1 MKHEG
6 MQRWGMQRRGMQR
19 RAAVGLLLSVALPA
33 ASAAQDVDALLRGLV
48 PGAAPTGAVRVEGR
62 IERDGGSA
70 EFVVTLTPEGG
81 ARLVADPG
89 VQVVPLPGPEGPWA
103 AGPGVEL
110 VRPEGGYFEGPVE
123 LRLPVAPTARG
134 AAAAEVAYA
143 WCVVERICL
152 FGDATVEVAL
162 PAAGG

>member
-1 MKHEG
+1 M
-6 MQRWGMQRRGMQR
+6 R
-19 RAAVGLLLSVALPA
+19 RAAAAGPLLALLAAAPA
-33 ASAAQDVDALLRGLV
+33 AAQTSPQPGAETGAPGVDALVRGLV
-48 PGAAPTGAVRVEGR
+48 PGAAPTGAVRIDGR
-62 IERDGGSA
+62 IERDG
-70 EFVVTLTPEGG
+70 ERTELVVTLIPEGG

-103 AGPGVEL
+103 AGPAVEL
-110 VRPEGGYFEGPVE
+110 VRPEGGYFDGPVE
-123 LRLPVAPTARG
+123 LRLPVAPTASG

-152 FGDATVEVAL
+152 FGDATVEVTL